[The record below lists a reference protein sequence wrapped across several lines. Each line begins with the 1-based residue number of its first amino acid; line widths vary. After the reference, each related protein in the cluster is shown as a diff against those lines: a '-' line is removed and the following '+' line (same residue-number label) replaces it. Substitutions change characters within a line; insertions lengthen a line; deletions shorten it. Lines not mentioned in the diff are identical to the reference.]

1 MHRKIILGAVALIVV
16 LLITGGLLR
25 RREKQP
31 ERIYPSLAILIPPD
45 AESVAGV
52 QVERIKKTPIWQ
64 RLVTNQQNDL
74 LDRFARQTGLDPR
87 EDLYEIIAVSINQ
100 QAPVFLAAGRFA
112 KGGSGAAGMEPPVAL
127 GGDRVV
133 RTSYRGYTLIGN
145 EIAAICFINTVTA
158 VAGPTP
164 QVKAILDRQLQ
175 NPQPAQAILD
185 RIRAIPLENQIWAF
199 STARLDRMLPEIP
212 LGSGRIR
219 ALPLKVN
226 YLELT
231 ANLNLGVDLK
241 IEAHNADPQSADQL
255 ATAIRGVIGIGR
267 LSTPDDQKDLH
278 RFYDSVRATQDAS
291 IVRLRADAPLDLILS
306 LLDRFLRPA

>member
-52 QVERIKKTPIWQ
+52 QVERIRKTPIWQ

-133 RTSYRGYTLIGN
+133 RTSYRGYTLI
-145 EIAAICFINTVTA
+145 
-158 VAGPTP
+158 
-164 QVKAILDRQLQ
+164 
-175 NPQPAQAILD
+175 
-185 RIRAIPLENQIWAF
+185 ENQIWAF

-306 LLDRFLRPA
+306 LLDRFLRAA